1 MLNSRVRVAN
11 HIKLFEFN
19 IVTQEAN
26 RSVWFNKFLSRE
38 GEIDMEKLMG
48 FPWEKDFVL
57 PKNFNMVSLLL
68 ERHLKGSQAD
78 KTAIIFQDQKISYR
92 ELGRMTN
99 QIGNGLLGLGIV
111 PGDRVIILLHDRPD
125 YIALFLAAMK
135 IGAVPVPIN
144 MLATGED
151 LRHYILDSEAA
162 VVVMD
167 AEIHDR
173 LKKYLSEFSQLK
185 ALVVADDQIENTI
198 DLRRLID
205 DSSDQLDTYATSKD
219 DESYWLYTSG
229 TTGSPKGVVHLHK
242 DLVYAVETWGKH
254 VVNFTADDCVLC
266 SSKLFFSYGLNFA
279 LYLPLYYG
287 VSVILNPER
296 PFPATIIGL
305 IERHRPTGLFSVPT
319 AYGQML
325 NYLEETGSTP
335 DLSSL
340 RFCISAGEAL
350 PGSLFRRW
358 RDKFGIEILDGIGST
373 EASLIFICNRPG
385 KVKENSSGLPLPGYS
400 VEVRNEHGQ
409 SVPSGEVGEL
419 WIKSNTIFK
428 SYYNQPEK
436 TAETLVDGWMKTGDM
451 GHLDEDGYFFY
462 SARAND
468 TMKVSGIWVSP
479 LEVENAL
486 LNHLSVAECAVIG
499 EEDEMGL
506 TKPKAFI
513 TLRKGYQPGD
523 ELVQELKN
531 FVKQNLAPYKY
542 PRTIE
547 FMDEIPK
554 TATGKIQRY
563 KLR

>member
-1 MLNSRVRVAN
+1 MNM
-11 HIKLFEFN
+11 
-19 IVTQEAN
+19 
-26 RSVWFNKFLSRE
+26 
-38 GEIDMEKLMG
+38 GKLMG
-48 FPWEKDFVL
+48 LPWEEDFEL
-57 PKNFNMVSLLL
+57 PENFNMVSMLL

-78 KTAIIFQDQKISYR
+78 KTAIIFQDQKLSYG

-99 QIGNGLLGLGIV
+99 RIGNGLLGLGV
-111 PGDRVIILLHDRPD
+111 APGDRIIILLHDRPD

-151 LRHYILDSEAA
+151 LSHYVLDSKAAA
-162 VVVMD
+162 VVMD
-167 AEIHDR
+167 TEIHDR
-173 LKKYLSEFSQLK
+173 FKKYAKEFPQLK
-185 ALVVADDQIENTI
+185 ALIVADSQIENTI
-198 DLRRLID
+198 DLRQLIES
-205 DSSDQLDTYATSKD
+205 SSDQLDAYPTSKY

-229 TTGSPKGVVHLHK
+229 TTGSPKGVIHLHK
-242 DLVYAVETWGKH
+242 DLIYAVETWGKH

-296 PFPATIIGL
+296 PFPATILGL

-325 NYLEETGSTP
+325 NYLEETGTAA

-350 PGSLFRRW
+350 PGTLFKRW
-358 RDKFGIEILDGIGST
+358 RDKFGVEILDGLGST
-373 EASLIFICNRPG
+373 EAGYIFICNRPG
-385 KVKENSSGLPLPGYS
+385 MVKENSSGLPLPGYS
-400 VEVRNEHGQ
+400 IEVRNEHGQ
-409 SVPSGEVGEL
+409 PLPSSEVGEL
-419 WIKSNTIFK
+419 WMKSNTIFK
-428 SYYNQPEK
+428 CYFKQPAK

-451 GHLDEDGYFFY
+451 GHLDDDGYFFY
-462 SARAND
+462 SSRAND

-479 LEVENAL
+479 VEVENAL
-486 LNHLSVAECAVIG
+486 LNHPSVAECAVIG

-513 TLRKGYQPGD
+513 TLKKGYKPGD
-523 ELVQELKN
+523 ALVQELKT

-542 PRTIE
+542 PRNIQ
-547 FMDEIPK
+547 FMDELPK
-554 TATGKIQRY
+554 TATGKIQRF
-563 KLR
+563 KLKEITKS